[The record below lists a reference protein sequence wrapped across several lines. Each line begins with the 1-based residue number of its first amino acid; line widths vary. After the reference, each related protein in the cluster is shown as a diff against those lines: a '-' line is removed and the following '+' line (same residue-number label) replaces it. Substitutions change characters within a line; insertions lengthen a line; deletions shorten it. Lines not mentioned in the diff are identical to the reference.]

1 MIQLNYIPL
10 KPDFFLDLCILL
22 RSFILSPGPLRIT
35 DWLPEVLLIPRF
47 FVLSR
52 EERRHF
58 VDSFLGFSIAQ
69 WPELSHMTI
78 PDSVTV
84 GVGQAVR
91 LS

>member
-22 RSFILSPGPLRIT
+22 HSFILSPGPLRIT

-69 WPELSHMTI
+69 WPELSHKTI